1 MFIDEQEPVTEEENV
16 TENVEEQTTEEIVE
30 EVESEPEEVEEKK
43 YTEEELNKRVDE
55 LLGKKLARKER
66 KIRKEY
72 ENKYGRLVDVLKAGT
87 GENDIDDITNSFSDF
102 YERKGIKINN
112 TGFNEDDLT
121 RLGNDDAEDIIEEGY
136 EAIKEETDR
145 LASIGS
151 DNMNPREKATF
162 MRLAKER
169 QTIEDTKELASIG
182 IGLKEI
188 ESDEFKLYNQKLNP
202 ELSLKERYEMFLSSR
217 PKKQIEKIGSM
228 KNSNVSK
235 VKDYYSPEEIERL
248 TEEELDNPQV
258 WEAVR
263 KSMTGKA

>member
-1 MFIDEQEPVTEEENV
+1 MFIEETEPVTEDV

-30 EVESEPEEVEEKK
+30 EQVESEPEEAEKK
-43 YTEEELNKRVDE
+43 YTEEELNQRVDE
-55 LLGKKLARKER
+55 LIGKKLARKEK

-87 GENDIDDITNSFSDF
+87 GEENIDDITNSFSDF

-112 TGFNEDDLT
+112 TGLSEDDMA
-121 RLGNDDAEDIIEEGY
+121 RLGNDDAEDIIEDGY

-145 LASIGS
+145 LASIGHE
-151 DNMNPREKATF
+151 NMNPREKAMF

-169 QTIEDTKELASIG
+169 QTIEDQKELASIG

-188 ESDEFKLYNQKLNP
+188 ESDEFKEYNRKLNP
-202 ELSLKERYEMFLSSR
+202 ELSLKERYEMFLSSK

-228 KNSNVSK
+228 KSGTASK
-235 VKDYYSPEEIERL
+235 IKDYYSPDEIERL
-248 TEEELDNPQV
+248 TEDDLDNPQV

-263 KSMTGKA
+263 KSMTGRA